1 MQALRLPGIAIG
13 FLTRLPVRLK
23 RPPTE
28 EEFGASVA
36 LFPLAGLL
44 VGLASAGA
52 GLVGR
57 YLVEPGWPAQNGTAA
72 AVGAVLYIVANTAIT
87 GGLHLDGLADVA
99 DGLAC
104 NDPARALDVMK
115 DSHIGAVGVVWLVT
129 DILARFALAQALFAP
144 AQVAWLV
151 AAPVM
156 GRAAMAIAISRYPY
170 ARGSGTGKV
179 FAQNTRA
186 IHSLVAAL
194 LALGACLYL
203 GTMGVLAAASSIF
216 IACVWAGALARR
228 LGGLTGDTYGS
239 VNEACELAFL
249 FGAVIL
255 K

>member
-1 MQALRLPGIAIG
+1 MAGIALG

-44 VGLASAGA
+44 VGLVSAGA
-52 GLVGR
+52 GLAGR
-57 YLVEPGWPAQNGTAA
+57 YLVEPNWPAQNGTAA
-72 AVGAVLYIVANTAIT
+72 AAGAILYIVANSAIT
-87 GGLHLDGLADVA
+87 GGLHLDGLSDVA

-104 NDPARALDVMK
+104 KDPARALDVMK
-115 DSHIGAVGVVWLVT
+115 DSHTGVMGVVWLVS
-129 DILARFALAQALFAP
+129 DVLARFAFAQALTAP

-151 AAPVM
+151 AAPVV
-156 GRAAMAIAISRYPY
+156 GRAAMAIVISRYPY
-170 ARGSGTGKV
+170 ARGTGTGKV

-186 IHSLVAAL
+186 MHSLVAAL

-203 GTMGVLAAASSIF
+203 GTTGVLAAASSVF
-216 IACVWAGALARR
+216 IAGVWAGALARR

-239 VNEACELAFL
+239 VNEVCELTFL
-249 FGAVIL
+249 FGALIL
-255 K
+255 R